1 MHKYTQPRAD
11 TLYLSVCPPHTR
23 NNLSDGKWERVSG
36 LMEAVILSPVT
47 EDFHRDP
54 PAPDS
59 VPALPVTLP
68 SRQSRT

>member
-1 MHKYTQPRAD
+1 M
-11 TLYLSVCPPHTR
+11 
-23 NNLSDGKWERVSG
+23 SDGKWERVSG